1 MSESIGRHEQKPWSR
16 MYVRARVYS
25 VHSSLRLYVSG
36 RTRKGVGEVERGE
49 KAGERWN
56 RGWERRERRFRVKER
71 ERETHREP
79 AGVGGRR
86 KAGDRVERRRR
97 RQQRRIGG
105 RWEAL

>member
-1 MSESIGRHEQKPWSR
+1 M
-16 MYVRARVYS
+16 
-25 VHSSLRLYVSG
+25 
-36 RTRKGVGEVERGE
+36 GE
-49 KAGERWN
+49 K
-56 RGWERRERRFRVKER
+56 REEIQSER

-97 RQQRRIGG
+97 RRRQQRRIGG